1 MPCMYLVLCTEGG
14 CVKYVIGIA
23 SRTLFELSLKDN
35 TYIVSQLYEN
45 GIIKKTHSHLE
56 ENDIFYFFSELQ

>member
-14 CVKYVIGIA
+14 YAKYVIGIA
-23 SRTLFELSLKDN
+23 SRTLFELILKDN

-45 GIIKKTHSHLE
+45 EIIKQHSHLE
-56 ENDIFYFFSELQ
+56 ENDIFHFFSELQ